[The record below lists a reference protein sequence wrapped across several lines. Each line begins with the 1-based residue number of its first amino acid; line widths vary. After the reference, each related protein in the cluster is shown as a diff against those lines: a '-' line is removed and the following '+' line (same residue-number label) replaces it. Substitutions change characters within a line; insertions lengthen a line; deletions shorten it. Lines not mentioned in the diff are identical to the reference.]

1 MIKRNCT
8 VKSKSYNNSHDID
21 KFELTIT
28 SSLSIKESE
37 QYLIGLVP
45 DKKDMT
51 DFTLNFLTEKL
62 KSFLEKQRKVLE
74 REKVYRS
81 YMERVIEKST
91 EFQELKDILR
101 KFVNCF

>member
-1 MIKRNCT
+1 MA
-8 VKSKSYNNSHDID
+8 
-21 KFELTIT
+21 
-28 SSLSIKESE
+28 
-37 QYLIGLVP
+37 
-45 DKKDMT
+45 
-51 DFTLNFLTEKL
+51 DFTLNFRTEKL

-101 KFVNCF
+101 KFVDSFSFLLFDSSIRT